1 MISRNYPDF
10 QVIGT
15 AGNGKEGVQKI
26 LALTP
31 DLIFADINMPVMNG
45 LDMIRQVQEAGFF
58 TRCVIL
64 TGYAEFEYARTAI
77 HLGVTDFLLKP
88 ISSDTLDEILISC
101 RQKNQKELRILQAE
115 YLQRCMHHSS
125 GASDMKNPLTGYTC
139 TLMLILS
146 GPVCGNIYNEV
157 LFDSVPVSIDT
168 GIRQEIE
175 DTFQAA
181 FFPLRGRHYNECLCA
196 LVSPNLQP
204 VDVKAAARKLYASF
218 PSSGTYRN
226 LFISEQAVDGRG
238 LHELS
243 RNMYLYA
250 LLRNPFGFGQIDT
263 VRQIPDDKIRISRE
277 IRQICLDIGEH
288 PDQET
293 LREAIHGML
302 QLCREEKVTQLQLTS
317 DLRYFIKT
325 VIPGSLDE
333 QMIYPDAAEIV
344 SSCFSYE
351 ELEQDLLFELER
363 LCNLNTPGLAN
374 SEQSLAKQV
383 RNWLDMNF
391 TSQITFKIFQDI
403 FGHNEK
409 YISTLFK
416 AEFGISPIK
425 YLGNLR
431 LDMARKLIR
440 NNPDLL
446 LKDVAEM
453 VGYTDAFYFS
463 RVFKSHEGISPSQY
477 AKLMKETCRGPE
489 PQAKAG
495 RDSGQSQKNP
505 SPYFRKITDS

>member
-1 MISRNYPDF
+1 M
-10 QVIGT
+10 IGT

-26 LALTP
+26 LELTP
-31 DLIFADINMPVMNG
+31 DLIFIDINMPVMNG
-45 LDMIRQVQEAGFF
+45 LDMLRQVQEAGFF

-88 ISSDTLDEILISC
+88 ISSDTLDEILVSC
-101 RQKNQKELRILQAE
+101 RQKYQKELRILQAE
-115 YLQRCMHHSS
+115 YLQRCIHH
-125 GASDMKNPLTGYTC
+125 GPAALDLKNPLKGDTC
-139 TLMLILS
+139 VLMLALS

-157 LFDSVPVSIDT
+157 LFDSAPVVIDT
-168 GIRQEIE
+168 EVRQRIE
-175 DTFQAA
+175 DTHQAA
-181 FFPLRGRHYNECLCA
+181 FFSLRGRHYNECICA
-196 LVSPNLQP
+196 LVFPNGQS
-204 VDVKAAARKLYASF
+204 VDIEGAARMLYESISF
-218 PSSGTYRN
+218 SGTYRN
-226 LFISEQAVDGRG
+226 LFISEQVVDGNG
-238 LHELS
+238 IHERL
-243 RNMYLYA
+243 RNMFLYA
-250 LLRNPFGFGQIDT
+250 LFRNPFGFGIIDT
-263 VRQIPDDKIRISRE
+263 VKPVADEKIHISEE
-277 IRQICLDIGEH
+277 IRQICLGLPEH
-288 PDQET
+288 PDQEM
-293 LREAIHGML
+293 LRKAIHEIL
-302 QLCREEKVTQLQLTS
+302 WFCQEKKVTQLQLTS

-325 VIPGSLDE
+325 VVLGFLDG
-333 QMIYPDAAEIV
+333 QILDPDAAEMV
-344 SSCFSYE
+344 SSCCSYE
-351 ELEQDLLFELER
+351 ELEQDLLFELGR
-363 LCNLNTPGLAN
+363 LCDLHSPALAN

-431 LDMARKLIR
+431 LDMAKKLIR

-477 AKLMKETCRGPE
+477 AKLMKEKCSGSE
-489 PQAKAG
+489 PQAADG
-495 RDSGQSQKNP
+495 CGSE
-505 SPYFRKITDS
+505 